1 MAKQLKYGEE
11 ARRALESGINQ
22 LATSALFSTTLSAKG
37 LSFMVQCLLMLYR
50 LITVYLLALDL
61 VEC

>member
-22 LATSALFSTTLSAKG
+22 LANTNPVARAG
-37 LSFMVQCLLMLYR
+37 
-50 LITVYLLALDL
+50 
-61 VEC
+61 